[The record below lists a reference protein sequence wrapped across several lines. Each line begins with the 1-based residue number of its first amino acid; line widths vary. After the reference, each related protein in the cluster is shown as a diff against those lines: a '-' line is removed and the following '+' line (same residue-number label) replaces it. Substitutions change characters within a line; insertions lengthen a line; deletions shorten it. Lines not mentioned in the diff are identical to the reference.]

1 MNEWLLRNRA
11 TCCMVALAVLAV
23 ALPVG
28 AQLHGEAVGRAMYT
42 WVLLLL
48 CLAPVAQLTSFR
60 SRHVLMVLFMGVY
73 FMHFGGVDLQSLILG
88 EDQAPIRNGFF
99 TKGEVAVLVSAAL
112 ILVSYLVGMKIGYG
126 SQSNTAPREWPA
138 TTTLLV
144 GAALW
149 VVGTCAVVYFQVFA
163 VPEKSNVAA
172 AHGFATM
179 GPILTFVVMLGN
191 LVQPLGLLV
200 LAYGYARNRGPLW
213 TTLILG
219 VVATQLVV
227 GFITDIKGIAVIAGV
242 VVIVVRTFVDNRP
255 PMAWI
260 AAGLA
265 FAAVVFPVMQA
276 SRIVM
281 GEMGVNRLQALQEI
295 NRIVSLSI
303 SSREEVETGRQQERS
318 QTLLE
323 RTYIKYNVEQVMDH
337 VGVDLPFLNGSSL
350 SDLPYLFVPR
360 LIAPDKVH
368 VPIGQLYTHKID
380 KSEQDTYISVS
391 HISEW
396 YWNFGWPGIA
406 FGMSLTGVM
415 LGFVGARSS
424 LEQGV
429 TLTRVMI
436 LVATVQSMC
445 LGFEGEIP
453 STYSVWLRSIAAI
466 LLLHMLLARDP
477 AKSDAA
483 SSDRERIAQ
492 RDLRLA
498 GGRAI
503 KLQPS
508 APQRFPNLMK

>member
-1 MNEWLLRNRA
+1 
-11 TCCMVALAVLAV
+11 
-23 ALPVG
+23 
-28 AQLHGEAVGRAMYT
+28 
-42 WVLLLL
+42 
-48 CLAPVAQLTSFR
+48 
-60 SRHVLMVLFMGVY
+60 
-73 FMHFGGVDLQSLILG
+73 
-88 EDQAPIRNGFF
+88 
-99 TKGEVAVLVSAAL
+99 
-112 ILVSYLVGMKIGYG
+112 
-126 SQSNTAPREWPA
+126 
-138 TTTLLV
+138 
-144 GAALW
+144 
-149 VVGTCAVVYFQVFA
+149 
-163 VPEKSNVAA
+163 
-172 AHGFATM
+172 
-179 GPILTFVVMLGN
+179 
-191 LVQPLGLLV
+191 
-200 LAYGYARNRGPLW
+200 
-213 TTLILG
+213 
-219 VVATQLVV
+219 
-227 GFITDIKGIAVIAGV
+227 
-242 VVIVVRTFVDNRP
+242 VRTFVDNRP